1 MANLLNTGGL
11 FGGRYV
17 NSLFRGY
24 AEQQISSEGDWLVS
38 QLRYPGYDVTIEEI
52 LDHLEAKFE
61 EFKPHF
67 DVRNEYEDLEL
78 PGRPYN
84 LNRPDR
90 GLVGR
95 AFRLSRYVAQLSYFL
110 VSRFIGMQR

>member
-1 MANLLNTGGL
+1 MTDPLNTGGL

-17 NSLFRGY
+17 NSLFRDHVERRIGN
-24 AEQQISSEGDWLVS
+24 QKDWLVS
-38 QLRYPGYDVTIEEI
+38 QIRYPGYDVTIEEI
-52 LDHLEAKFE
+52 IDHLEAKFE
-61 EFKPHF
+61 EFKPRF
-67 DVRNEYEDLEL
+67 DVRNKYEDLEL

-95 AFRLSRYVAQLSYFL
+95 AFRLSRYVAQLSCVL
-110 VSRFIGMQR
+110 VSYLIEMQQ